1 MTLSLKG
8 TIREIQAQFRML
20 LKLEKGGKLK

>member
-1 MTLSLKG
+1 MTLSLFGK
-8 TIREIQAQFRML
+8 IREIQAQLRML